1 VVRLLVI
8 DDDADVAELL
18 KVIGRQAG
26 VSVISFNVGTA
37 ALVFLEQ
44 NDVDAVILDL
54 QLPVLD
60 GLTIAEQI
68 RLNEE
73 NHPMRKKTEIIFL
86 TGAIISD
93 AISRIAKRTN
103 VRRICQKPCDL
114 IELVA
119 DIQSWA
125 PGVV

>member
-37 ALVFLEQ
+37 ALVFLQQ

-73 NHPMRKKTEIIFL
+73 NHPNRKKTEIIFL
-86 TGAIISD
+86 TGAVISD
-93 AISRIAKRTN
+93 AISRIAERTD
-103 VRRICQKPCDL
+103 VRKICQKPCDL

-119 DIQSWA
+119 DIQSWG